1 MAKENKKYLSIIL
14 PAFNE
19 AKNLEIL
26 IPEII
31 SVLKNQ
37 NINNREIILVN
48 DGSSDDTIDTAN
60 RFSNLIEAIHL
71 PKHLGKAQALMA
83 GFKKAEGEIII
94 TLDADLQDDPAEI
107 PRFIEKIN
115 KGYDLVSGR
124 KFHRLDSFLKNN
136 TSKIYN
142 FITSLISGVWLHDH
156 NCGFKAYKAP
166 VVKDLSLFGQ
176 LHRYIPVLAAANG
189 FEKITEININHRKRV
204 FGKTKYNWTRF
215 FWGIIGL
222 IHVIIITNEKAVY
235 FIRKMKN
242 LFQ

>member
-26 IPEII
+26 IPEIV

-94 TLDADLQDDPAEI
+94 TLDADL
-107 PRFIEKIN
+107 
-115 KGYDLVSGR
+115 
-124 KFHRLDSFLKNN
+124 
-136 TSKIYN
+136 
-142 FITSLISGVWLHDH
+142 
-156 NCGFKAYKAP
+156 
-166 VVKDLSLFGQ
+166 
-176 LHRYIPVLAAANG
+176 
-189 FEKITEININHRKRV
+189 
-204 FGKTKYNWTRF
+204 
-215 FWGIIGL
+215 
-222 IHVIIITNEKAVY
+222 
-235 FIRKMKN
+235 
-242 LFQ
+242 